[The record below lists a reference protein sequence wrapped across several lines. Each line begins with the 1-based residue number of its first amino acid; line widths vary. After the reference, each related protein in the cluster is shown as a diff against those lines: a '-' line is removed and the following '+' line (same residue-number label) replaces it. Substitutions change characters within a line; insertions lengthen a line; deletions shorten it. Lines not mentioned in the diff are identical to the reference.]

1 MPYSDY
7 TYNSHNPIR
16 RFSHKRRFN
25 QLCKLVSRYTRPGM
39 NVLDFGCA
47 DGHLI
52 SLLSANCDN
61 GCNYIGYD
69 PYPDSESD
77 PSVTIY
83 DNFDDIKSTNTSFDV
98 ITCLEVLEHF
108 NPNMQRKLI
117 GQVKSILSPGG
128 TLIISVPIESG
139 LPGVFKGII
148 RKLTDKRLRPKYT
161 WNNLWRTLISRPINQ
176 YRTGDGYL
184 DHIGFYFKDLRK
196 LLEDDF
202 NIQSVTYSPFPF
214 FGAALNSQITC
225 ILKPKQ

>member
-25 QLCKLVSRYTRPGM
+25 QLCKLVSRYTCPGM

-52 SLLSANCDN
+52 SLLSANSDN
-61 GCNYIGYD
+61 GCTYIGYD

-139 LPGVFKGII
+139 LPGFFKGII

-161 WNNLWRTLISRPINQ
+161 WNNLWRTLIAQPINQ

-202 NIQSVTYSPFPF
+202 NIQSVTHSPFPF
-214 FGAALNSQITC
+214 FGAAFNSQITC